1 MKTKDK
7 TTTIAAGKVL
17 IMRFKDQEGKQNNV
31 IALLLA
37 PIVAEDGIFKGSV
50 RTAFATDL
58 DTGNYANIHPDKGTD
73 WNLSE
78 VEDSNLIAWFYE
90 QVIRRQYGQTNS

>member
-7 TTTIAAGKVL
+7 TKTIAAGKVVA
-17 IMRFKDQEGKQNNV
+17 MQFKDQEGKQNNV

-50 RTAFATDL
+50 HTAFATDI
-58 DTGNYANIHPDKGTD
+58 DTGNFANIYPAKEANWT
-73 WNLSE
+73 LSE
-78 VEDSNLIAWFYE
+78 VEDSNMIAWFYE
-90 QVIRRQYGQTNS
+90 QVSRRQYGQTNN